1 MKAVQFNATVPRYLL
16 GKVLGALSHE
26 LYWRGPGCTYMA
38 DVPEPELPGPQ
49 WVKVATRYG
58 GICGSDLGAIS
69 LHTSPY
75 FQPFASFPYTFGH
88 ENVGHVAE
96 IGSDAGDLEVGER
109 VAVEPL
115 LWCTPRGIEQPCEYC
130 ARGEINLCSNI
141 AEGELSPGGFT
152 GYCADT
158 GGSWSSHFLAHR
170 SQVHRVPET
179 VSDENALLIDP
190 LAVGL
195 HAVLIDPP
203 ARGETVLIQGVGA
216 IGLTVLAALKGLD
229 LDVQRLVIARHP
241 HQAEAARRL
250 GAEEVIVADDPFAEV
265 ARLTS
270 ARLYEPMI
278 GKRVMVGGA
287 ARTYEC
293 VGSDSAIDDS
303 LRMTRAGGT
312 TILVGVPGIARG
324 IDWSSIF
331 ADELTVKASTVYNHC
346 EQHEG
351 RTCKT
356 VDLAADL
363 FARGALDLS
372 WMVTHR
378 FPLDQWKTALQM
390 HGRKGGSGLIKAV
403 FEFSSSGT

>member
-1 MKAVQFNATVPRYLL
+1 MKAIQFNATVPRYVM
-16 GKVLGALSHE
+16 GKTLGAMAHD
-26 LYWRGPGCTYMA
+26 LYWKGPGCTYMA
-38 DVPEPELPGPQ
+38 DVPEPTLPGPA

-58 GICGSDLGAIS
+58 GICGSDLGAIG

-75 FQPFASFPYTFGH
+75 FEPFASFPYTFGH
-88 ENVGHVAE
+88 ENIGHIAEVGAE
-96 IGSDAGDLEVGER
+96 AGDLSEGDR

-115 LWCTPRGIEQPCEYC
+115 LWCEPRGVDEPCEYC
-130 ARGEINLCSNI
+130 ARGEINLCSNT
-141 AEGELSPGGFT
+141 AEGTLSPGGFT

-170 SQVHRVPET
+170 SQVHRVPES
-179 VSDENALLIDP
+179 VSDENGVLIDP

-203 ARGETVLIQGVGA
+203 APGETVLVQGAGA
-216 IGLTVLAALKGLD
+216 IGLTVLAALQGLEF
-229 LDVQRLVIARHP
+229 DVERLVIARHP

-250 GAEEVIVADDPFAEV
+250 GAEQVITADDPFAEV
-265 ARLTS
+265 AKLTG
-270 ARLYEPMI
+270 ARLYKPMI

-293 VGSDSAIDDS
+293 VGSDSAIDDA

-312 TILVGVPGIARG
+312 SILVGVPGLARG

-331 ADELTVKASTVYNHC
+331 KDELTVKASTVYNHC
-346 EQHEG
+346 DPWDG
-351 RTCKT
+351 RTWKT
-356 VDLAADL
+356 VDLATDL
-363 FARGALDLS
+363 FERATLDLS

-378 FPLDQWKTALQM
+378 FALDQWKTALQL
-390 HGRKGGSGLIKAV
+390 HGRKGSSGLIKAV
-403 FEFSSSGT
+403 FEFPAA